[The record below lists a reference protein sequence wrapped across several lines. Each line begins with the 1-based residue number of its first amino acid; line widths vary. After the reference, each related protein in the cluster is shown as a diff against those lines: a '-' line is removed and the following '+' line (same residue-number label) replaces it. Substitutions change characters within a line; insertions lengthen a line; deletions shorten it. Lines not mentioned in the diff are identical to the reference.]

1 MTNLSAMTLL
11 EMMSGIVDQYNRNE
25 TFDEVKLSTLGNMIE
40 FYFMDLRMK
49 ELLDEE

>member
-1 MTNLSAMTLL
+1 MNDLSALTLL
-11 EMMSGIVDQYNRNE
+11 EMMSGIVDQYNNNG

-40 FYFMDLRMK
+40 FYFIDMKTK